1 MVPWGMRPLP
11 ALTKDVIALAGA
23 FLVSGVVHLV
33 RPQVF
38 EPAIPR
44 RLPAAKRL
52 VHVSGVAEIAC
63 AVALFVPATRRY
75 AGWASAA
82 LLLAVW
88 PANAQM
94 LLTAHHRAQ
103 RDPADSR
110 KQMERVVMLA
120 RLPLQIP
127 LIRIALRA
135 AGRV

>member
-1 MVPWGMRPLP
+1 MRPVP
-11 ALTKDVIALAGA
+11 ALTKDVIAVAGA
-23 FLVSGVVHLV
+23 FLASGVVHLA

-38 EPAIPR
+38 EPAVPR
-44 RLPAAKRL
+44 RLPAPKQL
-52 VHVSGVAEIAC
+52 VYVSGVAEITC
-63 AVALFVPATRRY
+63 AVGLLVPATRRY

-94 LLTAHHRAQ
+94 LLTAHRRAQ

-110 KQMERVVMLA
+110 KQAERVVMLV

-127 LIRIALRA
+127 LIRIALKA